1 MIRITLDGREIEI
14 KSGQTVLEVA
24 REQGIHIP
32 TLCYHEAME
41 PFAAC
46 RLCMVEVDSGGG
58 WKLVASCAYPCT
70 DGLSIRTQSDA
81 VSQSRQITVELL
93 MASAA
98 HIHIIRKLAKDLGLE
113 EPRYTM
119 DKDDCIL
126 CGLCVRAC
134 REIVGVGA
142 ISLIN
147 RGIEKKISTP
157 FQIAS
162 NACIECG
169 TCVLVCPT
177 GALSFEDITT
187 GGRTIHTCKS
197 EFDALNC
204 RICGHHDLIPRVA
217 DQVTLTT
224 WEEDFSMKEEVSE
237 SAR

>member
-1 MIRITLDGREIEI
+1 MIRITLDGREI
-14 KSGQTVLEVA
+14 KTKPDQTVLEVA

-58 WKLVASCAYPCT
+58 WKLVASCAYPCA

-81 VSQSRQITVELL
+81 VLHSRRITVELL

-98 HIHIIRKLAKDLGLE
+98 HIPIIRQLAKDLGLE

-157 FQIAS
+157 FNIAS

-169 TCVLVCPT
+169 TCLLVCPT
-177 GALSFEDITT
+177 GALSFEDITA
-187 GGRTIHTCKS
+187 GGRMVHTRKS
-197 EFDALNC
+197 QFDALNC
-204 RICGHHDLIPRVA
+204 RICGHHDLTPRVA
-217 DQVTLTT
+217 DQVTLTA
-224 WEEDFSMKEEVSE
+224 WEEDPSREDVSE
-237 SAR
+237 GAR